1 MSKKRK
7 ATRKAGPAA
16 RHVPAQSAAAEAA
29 AAPALARAL
38 ELSRPVRGG
47 VSRPRVP
54 GRSPA
59 TPTPP
64 PQPAGTPPP
73 PPPRRPDQGDTH
85 FRAQGKV
92 PGQMS
97 DDSGDEPAVHGV
109 AATYWV
115 QAGSPGA
122 GAAVRFT
129 GAGMDGEAAGQR
141 FERTMP
147 VPVLPAGAGRAA
159 VTANVKGLQ
168 AGTWRVIAQG
178 VDENGQPAGAPQQE
192 QVRSRFGPLVRG
204 SGVRPLAW
212 PALVVLG
219 VLLAVVVQAVLV
231 RSAGLDVTASALSA
245 LAAAVVGFLVAKA
258 TYMIVHRVPL
268 SGFPAAGTLIQGFL
282 VGAFTA
288 LVGFAWL
295 ADLPVAQLLD
305 LTTPGVFAAMALARP
320 GCWLGGCCAG
330 RVTASR
336 WGLWSSDRRVA
347 VRRVPVQ
354 LLESALAAAVSLT
367 GLTMVLT
374 SGPRPAGVVL
384 ALSAALYTLGRQALF
399 PLRAEGR
406 RTSRGR
412 VTAAAVAAAV
422 AATSA
427 LLLASHG

>member
-1 MSKKRK
+1 MPKKRK
-7 ATRKAGPAA
+7 ATRQAGPAA
-16 RHVPAQSAAAEAA
+16 RRVTPQPAAAESP

-38 ELSRPVRGG
+38 ELSRPVRAG
-47 VSRPRVP
+47 VSRPHVP

-59 TPTPP
+59 LAPP
-64 PQPAGTPPP
+64 PQPAVAELPAPARRAHQSDTPS
-73 PPPRRPDQGDTH
+73 RPLRT
-85 FRAQGKV
+85 V
-92 PGQMS
+92 PGQVT
-97 DDSGDEPAVHGV
+97 DESGNAEAVHGV

-115 QAGSPGA
+115 EAGAPGA

-129 GAGMDGEAAGQR
+129 GTGVDGEASGQR

-159 VTANVKGLQ
+159 VTANVQGLR
-168 AGTWRVIAQG
+168 AGTWRVIAQRFG
-178 VDENGQPAGAPQQE
+178 EDGLPAGAAQQE
-192 QVRSRFGPLVRG
+192 RVRSRFGPLVRG
-204 SGVRPLAW
+204 PGVRPLAW

-219 VLLAVVVQAVLV
+219 VLLAVLVQAVLV
-231 RSAGLDVTASALSA
+231 RSAGLDVAASALSA
-245 LAAAVVGFLVAKA
+245 VAAAAVGYVVAKA
-258 TYMIVHRVPL
+258 AYMVVHRVPL

-295 ADLPVAQLLD
+295 ADLPVPRLLD

-330 RVTASR
+330 RATASR
-336 WGLWSSDRRVA
+336 WGLWSSDRRIA

-354 LLESALAAAVSLT
+354 LLESGLAVAVSLT
-367 GLTMVLT
+367 GLTLLLM
-374 SGPRPAGVVL
+374 SDPRPAGVVL

-399 PLRAEGR
+399 PLRAESR

-412 VTAAAVAAAV
+412 VAVAAVAAAV
-422 AATSA
+422 AATSVLA
-427 LLLASHG
+427 LALHS